1 MFGLNKKDSV
11 NQSIKYIA
19 RFLVKNIEKSKNI
32 IGITGSYN
40 NKKMKF
46 SICKKICEEILE
58 YKKSVCILDT
68 DYMLNNTEK
77 FETKSLSSVVF
88 DEVIREEISNSSHS
102 HDIVIMNA
110 PCILSNVVSLDYLS
124 LCNKIFLLER
134 YMYTKYND
142 FENILGK
149 LKDNNLVVSGII
161 SYS

>member
-1 MFGLNKKDSV
+1 
-11 NQSIKYIA
+11 
-19 RFLVKNIEKSKNI
+19 
-32 IGITGSYN
+32 
-40 NKKMKF
+40 
-46 SICKKICEEILE
+46 
-58 YKKSVCILDT
+58 
-68 DYMLNNTEK
+68 MLNNTEK